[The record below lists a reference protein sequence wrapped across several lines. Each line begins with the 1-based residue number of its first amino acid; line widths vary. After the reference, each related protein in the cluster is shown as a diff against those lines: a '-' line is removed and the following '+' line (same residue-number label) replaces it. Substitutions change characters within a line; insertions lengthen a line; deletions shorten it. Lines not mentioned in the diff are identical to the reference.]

1 MTLRSDEHHAK
12 STVVNNIINNGE
24 SNMPDYIRKGDTENL
39 LDMYMTGM
47 GLISI

>member
-12 STVVNNIINNGE
+12 STVVNNIINTGE
-24 SNMPDYIRKGDTENL
+24 SNMPEHIKKGDTENL
-39 LDMYMTGM
+39 LDMYMVGM